1 MLLANEQLVWSMR
14 VATVVL
20 PVAAY
25 FFILGLL
32 NSRKTPQL
40 LTGRRDFVLMIAAL
54 SPLLLL
60 PLVEA
65 LRPWPMA
72 AALALAGAVGA
83 VALLAPRGQNWV
95 IYNLPL
101 EQARRIVARALEQ
114 LGVSAEPQGA
124 SFRVDGN
131 ARLRISGFPLLRNVS
146 LYLEGGHNDLGK
158 RLESQLSR
166 TLASV
171 PAETTPMGVS
181 LLLVATAM
189 LVAPLA
195 MVAHR
200 VPEIVRILADLMQ

>member
-1 MLLANEQLVWSMR
+1 MLLGNEQLVWSMR
-14 VATVVL
+14 IATVVL
-20 PVAAY
+20 PVAVY

-65 LRPWPMA
+65 LRPWPLA

-95 IYNLPL
+95 VYNLPAD
-101 EQARRIVARALEQ
+101 QARQIIARSLEQ
-114 LGVSAEPQGA
+114 LGVDYQRQGA
-124 SFRVDGN
+124 SFRLDGS
-131 ARLRISGFPLLRNVS
+131 ARLRVSGFPMLRNVS
-146 LYLEGGHNDLGK
+146 LYLEGGRDDLGK
-158 RLESQLSR
+158 RLEDQLTR
-166 TLASV
+166 TLATV

-200 VPEIVRILADLMQ
+200 VPEIVRILADLLQ

>member
-1 MLLANEQLVWSMR
+1 VLLGSEQLAWSMR
-14 VATVVL
+14 IATVVL
-20 PVAAY
+20 PVAVY

-65 LRPWPMA
+65 LRPWPLA
-72 AALALAGAVGA
+72 AAVALAGAVGA

-95 IYNLPL
+95 VYNLPAD
-101 EQARRIVARALEQ
+101 QARQIIARTLEQ
-114 LGVSAEPQGA
+114 LGVGHQVQGS
-124 SFRVDGN
+124 SFRLDGS

-146 LYLEGGHNDLGK
+146 LYLEGGRDDLGK
-158 RLESQLSR
+158 RLEDQLAR
-166 TLASV
+166 TLATV

-200 VPEIVRILADLMQ
+200 VPEIVRILADLLQ

>member
-1 MLLANEQLVWSMR
+1 MLLGNEQLVWSMR
-14 VATVVL
+14 IATVVL

-25 FFILGLL
+25 FFLLGLL

-65 LRPWPMA
+65 LRPWPLA

-95 IYNLPL
+95 VYNLPAD
-101 EQARRIVARALEQ
+101 QARQIIARSLEQ
-114 LGVSAEPQGA
+114 LGVDYQSQGA
-124 SFRVDGN
+124 SFRLDGS
-131 ARLRISGFPLLRNVS
+131 ARLRIGGFPLLRNVS
-146 LYLEGGHNDLGK
+146 LYLEGGRDDLGK
-158 RLESQLSR
+158 RLEDQLTR
-166 TLASV
+166 TLATV

-200 VPEIVRILADLMQ
+200 VPEIVRILADLLQ